1 MEEWKCTI
9 NQKTMTEPLIK
20 ELVKVSR
27 DNGKLEVFNVIN
39 DLLLKKDDDISDG
52 QCLDMVADYIEKQIK
67 KIAHGE

>member
-1 MEEWKCTI
+1 
-9 NQKTMTEPLIK
+9 MTEPLIK